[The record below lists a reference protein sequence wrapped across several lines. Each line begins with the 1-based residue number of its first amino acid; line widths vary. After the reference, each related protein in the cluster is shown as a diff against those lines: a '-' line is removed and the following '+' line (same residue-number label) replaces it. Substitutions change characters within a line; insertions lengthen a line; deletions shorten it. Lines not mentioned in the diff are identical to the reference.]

1 MIIITSPSK
10 TQDFSLMSNKVKTSE
25 PVMQEQLGSI
35 ISEMKKKTKDEILTM
50 MKISHKLAELNFNR
64 FKDFSDHFSESNAKP
79 ALFAFQ
85 GDVYLGI
92 EVEDYSEEELRFA
105 QKHLRI
111 LSGLYGVLKPLD
123 LIQPYRLEMG
133 TRLSVGKSK
142 NLYEFWGDQISKEFN
157 MGSKKNTVILNLA
170 SQEYSKAVDRK
181 TLEGMVINVD
191 FKENKEGQYKTIGIF
206 AKRARGKMINFII
219 RNRLNDV
226 DSIKKFNLDGY
237 RFDEEL
243 SDKYNV
249 CFTREV

>member
-10 TQDFSLMSNKVKTSE
+10 TQDFSLMINKVQLSK
-25 PVMQEQLGSI
+25 PVMREKIGSI
-35 ISEMKKKTKDEILTM
+35 ISEMKKKTKDEISSM
-50 MKISHKLAELNFNR
+50 MKISNKLSELNFNR

-85 GDVYLGI
+85 GDVYSGI
-92 EVEDYSEEELRFA
+92 EVEGYSKEELNFA

-133 TRLSVGKSK
+133 TKLTVGKSK
-142 NLYEFWGDQISKEFN
+142 NLYEFWGDQISKELN
-157 MGSKKNTVILNLA
+157 RDSRKDTVILNLA
-170 SQEYSKAVDRK
+170 SKEYSKVLDRK
-181 TLEGMVINVD
+181 ALEGVIINID
-191 FKENKEGQYKTIGIF
+191 FKENKEGKYKTIGLF

-219 RNRLNDV
+219 RNKLDNM

-237 RFDEEL
+237 MFSEEMSDE
-243 SDKYNV
+243 YNL
-249 CFTREV
+249 CFTR